1 MTSSRMKAKIVRV
14 TIERGAEGLFYA
26 KSLDLKGLLVASST
40 MNGLKGEIP
49 SAIEELFE
57 ACDTPV
63 KATEIENDVEYSWV
77 AVPTGALA
85 AVTLLAH

>member
-1 MTSSRMKAKIVRV
+1 MQPKIIRV
-14 TIERGAEGLFYA
+14 TIEWGIEGLFYA
-26 KSLDLKGLLVASST
+26 KSPDLRGLLVASQT
-40 MNGLKGEIP
+40 ADGLKNEIP
-49 SAIEELFE
+49 LAIEELFE

-85 AVTLLAH
+85 AATLLAH